1 MPVGMWQDVVLA
13 ASFVEVESVAAVFC
27 STVVIQK

>member
-1 MPVGMWQDVVLA
+1 MRQDVVLV

-27 STVVIQK
+27 STVVIHK